1 MTSTFSTW
9 GLSQKLGKV
18 GGQKI
23 WKKNDGIIYGRP
35 LLKNLFLEQKMTEG
49 IWSFFSFFFSFS
61 LGGPNIARISRWL
74 AMKLFFQ
81 HWVGD
86 AIDPWWALFLPHCF
100 HLCAKLHDQKSH
112 QTQKFHHLTNAGIY
126 QLHVTLCCFCL
137 YSLEPVERKIKV
149 NKIQI
154 FFFNINTWTVF
165 SKWNVN

>member
-1 MTSTFSTW
+1 MEDPFIKIFFRSEKNRRHPAEA
-9 GLSQKLGKV
+9 KL
-18 GGQKI
+18 
-23 WKKNDGIIYGRP
+23 
-35 LLKNLFLEQKMTEG
+35 
-49 IWSFFSFFFSFS
+49 FFHKSSAFSFS
-61 LGGPNIARISRWL
+61 LVGPNIARISRWP

-137 YSLEPVERKIKV
+137 YSLEPEKKRNFMGQLIWE
-149 NKIQI
+149 NIFPGFQLSI
-154 FFFNINTWTVF
+154 FFT
-165 SKWNVN
+165 